1 MVSPFAVRNVKKK
14 DDKGVSKAMKN
25 NKKKL
30 NMEFM
35 TELTKLEITEFLGVA
50 RILKVSVL
58 REDETPRDFVEV
70 FEDIVK
76 GYNEASRDRRRELLK
91 IIKTANKR
99 K

>member
-1 MVSPFAVRNVKKK
+1 MVSPFVVRNVRKKNV
-14 DDKGVSKAMKN
+14 KGVNKVMKN
-25 NKKKL
+25 NKKQL

-50 RILKVSVL
+50 RILKVNVL
-58 REDETPRDFVEV
+58 REDETPRDFVGV

>member
-1 MVSPFAVRNVKKK
+1 
-14 DDKGVSKAMKN
+14 MKN
-25 NKKKL
+25 NKKQL

-50 RILKVSVL
+50 RILKVKVL
-58 REDETPRDFVEV
+58 KEDETPRDFVEV

>member
-1 MVSPFAVRNVKKK
+1 MASPFGVRNVRKKNV
-14 DDKGVSKAMKN
+14 KGVNKVMKN
-25 NKKKL
+25 NKKQL

-50 RILKVSVL
+50 RILKVTVL
-58 REDETPRDFVEV
+58 KEDESPREFVEV

-76 GYNEASRDRRRELLK
+76 SYNEASRDRRRELLK